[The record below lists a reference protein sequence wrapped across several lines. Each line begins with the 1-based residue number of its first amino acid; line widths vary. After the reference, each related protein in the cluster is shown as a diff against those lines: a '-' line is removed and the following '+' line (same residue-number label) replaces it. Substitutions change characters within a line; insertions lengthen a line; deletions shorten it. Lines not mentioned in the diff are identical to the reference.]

1 VVGASLL
8 PFPIATGARAPE
20 RPVSSTGGRVDDFA
34 GTMDDAL
41 GADRLARRADN
52 GARSPRRAEP
62 ARSRD
67 LAQIRDTAPSRREAA
82 ARPQARTAERADER
96 VPDDA
101 DAERVAARAND
112 GTAAVDQADAP
123 QTEAKPAGGSAEPA
137 AAGDADAAV
146 AAPVEEAAGNAAA
159 AAGDVPQL
167 DGDDTGGDAESSED
181 LLARGRRW
189 AAPGAEQAG
198 DQGDTMS
205 NGAARRAAGAPG
217 HGVKAGHALQQ
228 ARTDGTAAPG
238 QALGELAQEMVAA
251 QTGATLAQPAR
262 NGVVT
267 QAVET
272 AANVPQTA
280 SAADAATAIESA
292 MSAAETIETAA
303 SPGGADTAG
312 AETRDQAQPKPQSQ
326 TAQTSGPNVSVA
338 GTDGVRFIV
347 NSAAGSAAYTQA
359 APRGEEAAVL
369 PQIVQSI
376 RLHAVQ
382 GTTEARVQLRP
393 EHLGNLNITLK
404 VEQNRVTATIQAD
417 VAAVRA
423 WIESH
428 ESSLRQAL
436 SEQGLELA
444 RLVVHPDDQQAS
456 GEEPHRDRPRR
467 QPRRRSWRDEE
478 ATFEVLV

>member
-1 VVGASLL
+1 
-8 PFPIATGARAPE
+8 
-20 RPVSSTGGRVDDFA
+20 
-34 GTMDDAL
+34 MDDAL
-41 GADRLARRADN
+41 GGDRLARRADN
-52 GARSPRRAEP
+52 GARAPRRAEP
-62 ARSRD
+62 ARSSDRSES
-67 LAQIRDTAPSRREAA
+67 RETAPSRRDAGA
-82 ARPQARTAERADER
+82 ARPEARKAERADER
-96 VPDDA
+96 VADDA
-101 DAERVAARAND
+101 NAEHVAARSND
-112 GTAAVDQADAP
+112 DTTVADQAGAP
-123 QTEAKPAGGSAEPA
+123 QTEAKTTGESAEPA
-137 AAGDADAAV
+137 AEGDADAAV
-146 AAPVEEAAGNAAA
+146 AAAVEEVAGEAAATAGN
-159 AAGDVPQL
+159 VPLL
-167 DGDDTGGDAESSED
+167 DGEGVDGDAESGED

-189 AAPGAEQAG
+189 VAPGAEQAN
-198 DQGDTMS
+198 DQGDATS
-205 NGAARRAAGAPG
+205 NGAARRGAASSGG
-217 HGVKAGHALQQ
+217 GLKAGHALQQ
-228 ARTDGTAAPG
+228 ARAEGTGAPG

-251 QTGATLAQPAR
+251 AQTGATLAQPAK

-267 QAVET
+267 QAVDA

-280 SAADAATAIESA
+280 TAADAATAIESA
-292 MSAAETIETAA
+292 MSAVETIETAA
-303 SPGGADTAG
+303 SAADADTTG
-312 AETRDQAQPKPQSQ
+312 SETRDHAQPKPQAQ
-326 TAQTSGPNVSVA
+326 PAQTSGATVSVA
-338 GTDGVRFIV
+338 GTDGVRFTV

-444 RLVVHPDDQQAS
+444 RLVVRPDDQQAS
-456 GEEPHRDRPRR
+456 GEEPNRDRPRR